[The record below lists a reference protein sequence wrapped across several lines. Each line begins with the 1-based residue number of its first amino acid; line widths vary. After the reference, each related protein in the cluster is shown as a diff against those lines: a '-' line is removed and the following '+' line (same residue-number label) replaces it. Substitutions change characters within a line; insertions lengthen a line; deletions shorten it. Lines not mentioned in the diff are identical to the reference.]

1 MAICL
6 FCHLGISAEVSFMQF
21 YKGNPIENP
30 EDCNDF
36 FAEDDNLQRIAYAVT
51 QEKKSLDQKCLIQ
64 ALENIPN
71 SYFYDVK
78 SFTETFQRISFFDAL
93 VLSKGLSSFKALDK
107 LLKLLKN
114 ASQFERVTSYSK
126 ICLDSAKGDTY
137 KECAN
142 DLLYALAYID
152 SNEANFQKYYQE
164 GLKKVQKLSLK
175 DQFYFKFNELR
186 YYAFRNNFPKVRNIL
201 RNMSSSSIMKTCY
214 DCRANVIMTR
224 SYYLA
229 LQGKFRLAKKLLDT
243 IDKSKLSK
251 YDKDFLR
258 NSYLEVYPYL
268 FDFESVKK
276 IKEQSDKIL
285 EPPHLYTNPR
295 IFNQLGIIFIISD
308 FIETGKTP
316 EKLTSLYLE
325 SIKGSSHREYLKH
338 EIDYYNGVAKDKP
351 VFPGFV
357 KYIESRINYVTKARK
372 GFADM
377 NKTPK

>member
-1 MAICL
+1 
-6 FCHLGISAEVSFMQF
+6 MQF
-21 YKGNPIENP
+21 YQGNPIENP
-30 EDCNDF
+30 EVCNDF

-51 QEKKSLDQKCLIQ
+51 QENKSVDQKCLIQ
-64 ALENIPN
+64 ALENIPF

-78 SFTETFQRISFFDAL
+78 SFTETFQRITFYDAL
-93 VLSKGLSSFKALDK
+93 VLSKGLSNLKTIEK

-126 ICLDSAKGDTY
+126 ICLNSAKGKTY
-137 KECAN
+137 KGCAN

-164 GLKKVQKLSLK
+164 GLKRVRKLSLT
-175 DQFYFKFNELR
+175 DQFYFMFNELR

-214 DCRANVIMTR
+214 DCRANVIMAR

-268 FDFESVKK
+268 FDFKSVKK
-276 IKEQSDKIL
+276 IKEQSDKVL
-285 EPPHLYTNPR
+285 EPPHSYTNPR

-308 FIETGKTP
+308 YIETGKTP
-316 EKLTSLYLE
+316 EKLTRRYLE
-325 SIKGSSHREYLKH
+325 SIKSSSHREYLKR
-338 EIDYYNGVAKDKP
+338 EIDYYNGTP
-351 VFPGFV
+351 VEKKNFPEFV
-357 KYIESRINYVTKARK
+357 KYIESRMSYVMRYRQE
-372 GFADM
+372 FAKK
-377 NKTPK
+377 NKSSK